1 MVYQVA
7 PTGAAGT
14 RIAIYGPNSAP
25 DNKVGQQMGLR
36 GRREQVVAVGR
47 GGTVSGMP
55 RPPSL
60 LVAEDEDGNFAVKV
74 SAEAPFRA
82 RIPCPLRQDPHKVA
96 A

>member
-1 MVYQVA
+1 MLYQVA

-60 LVAEDEDGNFAVKV
+60 LVAEDETGISPSKYPRKLHSVPA
-74 SAEAPFRA
+74 FRV
-82 RIPCPLRQDPHKVA
+82 R
-96 A
+96 